1 MKRLFLKYGEQAIMV
16 SAIICSAIVFADT
29 ENSETAKVIML
40 AWIGLVLIIE
50 LIERQKRY

>member
-1 MKRLFLKYGEQAIMV
+1 MKRLFLKYGEQAIMA
-16 SAIICSAIVFADT
+16 SAIICCAIVFADT
-29 ENSETAKVIML
+29 ENSEAAKVIML